1 MAALATLAMRCSP
14 SATAL
19 HAPLKQGGAVCG
31 PRRTVRRPR
40 SASTVTAYTG
50 WILDAP
56 GCVPFREVEQ
66 TATGDRRVTRRAL
79 RVVDET
85 KIAEIYPNLPV
96 RLESSSPV
104 DISDTMHEL
113 RCASV
118 VVGDKHSYQAFV
130 EASPADK
137 PPPLVGN
144 VSEWTHE
151 TGLAEFSIDVL
162 GNLYV
167 EDLPGPHELK
177 VDKAG
182 VGKGKKVRLYPGW
195 VIDLHG
201 KGGELQFE
209 VWRDTHA
216 HA

>member
-1 MAALATLAMRCSP
+1 MRRSASMTGLLARPAF
-14 SATAL
+14 
-19 HAPLKQGGAVCG
+19 G

-40 SASTVTAYTG
+40 SASAAPASYTG

-56 GCVPFREVEQ
+56 GCVPYREVEQ

-79 RVVDET
+79 RALDDT
-85 KIAEIYPNLPV
+85 KILEIYPNLHA
-96 RLESSSPV
+96 RLANTCPI

-113 RCASV
+113 HCASV

-130 EASPADK
+130 EAWSAAPDHADK
-137 PPPLVGN
+137 QPPLVGN

-151 TGLAEFSIDVL
+151 TGLAEFSVDLL

-167 EDLPGPHELK
+167 VDLPGPHELT
-177 VDKAG
+177 VDGAG
-182 VGKGKKVRLYPGW
+182 VGKGHKVRLFPGW